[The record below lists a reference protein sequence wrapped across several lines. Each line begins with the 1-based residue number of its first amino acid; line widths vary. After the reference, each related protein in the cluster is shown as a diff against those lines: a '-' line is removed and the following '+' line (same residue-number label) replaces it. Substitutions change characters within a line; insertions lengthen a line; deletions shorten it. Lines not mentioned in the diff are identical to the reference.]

1 MMTEASLP
9 KIPAHPFELAIPV
22 SDRVQIKNIFT
33 MACRAKRGESA
44 RFATGGF
51 GLKYHQVVE
60 GVIADRAASQIKVRL
75 SFSVITTKDGDPE
88 LDPLMQI
95 DATFELVYSLESFEG
110 IEDQNLQAFA
120 CTNGVY
126 NAWPYWREFVQST
139 TTRMGLPALVPPV
152 FRFPKA
158 HEPSIPAEPEQPSV

>member
-1 MMTEASLP
+1 MTEATSSKNL
-9 KIPAHPFELAIPV
+9 INPFELAIPV
-22 SDRVQIKNIFT
+22 SDRVQIKHIST
-33 MACRAKRGESA
+33 TASRARRGETE

-51 GLKYHQVVE
+51 GLKYHQAVE
-60 GVIADRAASQIKVRL
+60 GVSANHDTSQITVRL
-75 SFSVITTKDGDPE
+75 SFSVVTTKDGDPE